1 MVRFRL
7 TAAICV
13 MAVVALLL
21 GGCMNEEASKLHPE
35 GSNFLAKFFDA
46 LQTKAIYAAIETP
59 EKEKN
64 VLFDL
69 AT

>member
-13 MAVVALLL
+13 MAIVASLL
-21 GGCMNEEASKLHPE
+21 GGCMNEEASELHPE
-35 GSNFLAKFFDA
+35 GSNFLVKFFDA